1 MQKNNPRIHT
11 AFKRALAVLMALT
24 MGAVAACSATGGRPR
39 ENANGEGG
47 AAGGV
52 DTPRYTVAMISHGA
66 PGDTFWDLVRRGAE
80 DAAKKNNIELRYA
93 SSPQAPDQANLV
105 RNAIDSQVD
114 GIALTMPTAEALGP
128 IARRATEQGI
138 PTVGLNSGMG
148 HYERYGVSAF
158 FGQDEHVAGE
168 AAGERLAKDGAKKVL
183 CVIHEQG
190 NPSQEARCGGA
201 KKALQSK
208 GGGTLETLYV
218 NGMDMTSVTST
229 VQAKLA
235 QDRNIDWV
243 LNLVAPVA
251 LASVNSARAAGS
263 DAKIVTFD
271 TDAELVTAIKDGTVQ
286 WAVDQQPY
294 LQGYLAVDALW
305 LAKRNGA
312 IPGGGQPVFTGP
324 AFVDASNVDKI
335 EDAAKEGLR

>member
-1 MQKNNPRIHT
+1 MQKNNPRINT
-11 AFKRALAVLMALT
+11 AFKRALALLMALS

-39 ENANGEGG
+39 ENTNGKGG

-148 HYERYGVSAF
+148 HYESYGVSAF

-208 GGGTLETLYV
+208 GDGTLETLYV

-271 TDAELVTAIKDGTVQ
+271 TDAELVTAIKNGDVQ

>member
-1 MQKNNPRIHT
+1 
-11 AFKRALAVLMALT
+11 MALT
-24 MGAVAACSATGGRPR
+24 LGTVAACSATGGRPR
-39 ENANGEGG
+39 DNGADGG
-47 AAGGV
+47 SAGGV

-105 RNAIDSQVD
+105 RNAIDSKVD

-128 IARRATEQGI
+128 IAKRAVDQGI
-138 PTVGLNSGMG
+138 PTVGLNSGMDN
-148 HYERYGVSAF
+148 YKRYGVSAF

-168 AAGERLAKDGAKKVL
+168 AAGKRLAKDGAKKVL

-201 KKALQSK
+201 KKAMQDS
-208 GGGTLETLYV
+208 GAGQLETLYV
-218 NGMDMTSVTST
+218 NGMDMTAVKST
-229 VQAKLA
+229 VQAKLS
-235 QDRNIDWV
+235 QDRSIDWV

-251 LASVNSARAAGS
+251 LAAVDSARAAGS
-263 DAKIVTFD
+263 DAKIATFD
-271 TDAELVTAIKDGTVQ
+271 TDAELVTAIKNGEVQ

-294 LQGYLAVDALW
+294 LQGYLAVDSLW
-305 LAKRNGA
+305 LAKRNGSA
-312 IPGGGQPVFTGP
+312 PGGGQPVFTGP
-324 AFVDASNVDKI
+324 AFVDAKNVDKI